1 MPLARRRTHG
11 GRGGGGCSEAA
22 LAETVYLFGAGI
34 NRSMRTS
41 GGLRPPLANDLFQ
54 QALQHEMLGADGL
67 RDLKEL
73 FGYIERYW
81 KLSVDSL
88 RERPFDIEASFTL
101 LQQQQIEHADT
112 LHVGYLAQIEDQ
124 LAALLAR
131 FIGEVE
137 NYMAADL
144 LELGSRLL
152 EERPAVLTFNYDTI
166 IESVIEF
173 ASGLSDL
180 PEPAEGR
187 VPDEKLS
194 YSSHN
199 WNRALAYSVR
209 FDEVELQQTG
219 TLLEPVPGERFYGHP
234 GNSLYDPPILK
245 LHGSLNWLTHTSRP
259 AFPEYPESH
268 ETRSNPKNGLVVLK
282 SGFPWVRP
290 DFSPPDDG
298 FKWILEPVIVT
309 PVLHKNLGGDGLI
322 GQSWRRARRELS
334 ECRRLVVGGYSFPP
348 SDFAVRKL
356 FLEAFVEGPPD
367 ELVVINPDRSAAE
380 TAASLCHFKSNPVVS
395 PNLGQYLGV
404 P

>member
-1 MPLARRRTHG
+1 M
-11 GRGGGGCSEAA
+11 
-22 LAETVYLFGAGI
+22 AETVYLFGAGI
-34 NRSMRTS
+34 NRSISTAE
-41 GGLRPPLANDLFQ
+41 GLKPPLANDLFQ
-54 QALQHEMLGADGL
+54 QALQNEMLGADG
-67 RDLKEL
+67 RQDLEEL
-73 FGYIERYW
+73 FEYIERYW

-88 RERPFDIEASFTL
+88 RERSFDIEACFTL
-101 LQQQQIEHADT
+101 IQQQQIEHADT

-131 FIGEVE
+131 FIGHVE
-137 NYMAADL
+137 NYAATDPAL
-144 LELGSRLL
+144 LDLGSRLL
-152 EERPAVLTFNYDTI
+152 EERPAILTFNYDTI

-173 ASGLSDL
+173 ASGLSGL
-180 PEPAEGR
+180 PEPAKGR
-187 VPDEKLS
+187 VPDHKLS
-194 YSSHN
+194 YSSHD
-199 WNRALAYSVR
+199 WNRALAYGVR

-219 TLLEPVPGERFYGHP
+219 TLLEPVPGGRFYGHP

-245 LHGSLNWLTHTSRP
+245 LHGSLNWLTHTSRRV
-259 AFPEYPESH
+259 FPQYPESY
-268 ETRSNPKNGLVVLK
+268 ETVSNPKDGLVVLK

-290 DFSPPDDG
+290 DFSPPADDT

-322 GQSWRRARRELS
+322 GQSWRRARWELS

-367 ELVVINPDRSAAE
+367 ELVVINPDRFAAE
-380 TAASLCHFKSNPVVS
+380 TAASLCHFKSKPVVS